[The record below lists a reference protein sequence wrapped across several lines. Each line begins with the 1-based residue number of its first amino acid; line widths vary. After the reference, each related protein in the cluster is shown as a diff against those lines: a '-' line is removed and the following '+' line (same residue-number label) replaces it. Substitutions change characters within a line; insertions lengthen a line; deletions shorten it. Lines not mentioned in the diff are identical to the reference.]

1 MLAKVLTW
9 HSVSLNSFALLAL
22 PDSSLTSIL
31 ATVDEWP
38 VPHAATAVVHH
49 GTVIATHGDTD
60 RVFRLASISKVIT
73 SWTCLIAVEEGSVS
87 LDDAV
92 GPPGATLRHC
102 LAHAAGYGFDTS
114 SPIMGVGKRR
124 IYSNTG
130 IEMAANH
137 VAERTGMMFGDYMN
151 EAIFEPLGMSDTY
164 LKASPAYAV
173 LSTVDDMSLFL
184 TELMRPALIS
194 SATAHEATTIQYPE
208 LGGVIPG
215 LGSYKPNPWGL
226 GIEIRDHKQPHWTG
240 SLNSPQTF
248 GHFGGSGTMMWID
261 PNIDVGLISLTNRN
275 FDEWSAEAL
284 VAWPSLS
291 DAVIRAITNHA

>member
-1 MLAKVLTW
+1 
-9 HSVSLNSFALLAL
+9 VSPNSFVLPAL
-22 PDSSLTSIL
+22 PDSSLSSIL
-31 ATVDEWP
+31 ASIDEWP
-38 VPHAATAVVHH
+38 VPHAAAAVVHH
-49 GTVIATHGDTD
+49 ETVVATHGEID

-73 SWTCLIAVEEGSVS
+73 AWTCLIAVEEGSVS

-92 GPPGATLRHC
+92 GPPGSTLRHC

-130 IEMAANH
+130 IETAAKH
-137 VAERTGMMFGDYMN
+137 VAERTGLMFADYMN
-151 EAIFEPLGMSDTY
+151 EAIFEPLAMHDTS

-173 LSTVDDMSLFL
+173 FSTIHDMTLFME
-184 TELMRPALIS
+184 ELMSPTLIS
-194 SATAHEATTIQYPE
+194 HATAQDAITVQYPE

-226 GIEIRDHKQPHWTG
+226 GIEIRDGKQPHWTG
-240 SLNSPQTF
+240 TLNSPQTF

-261 PNIDVGLISLTNRN
+261 PKINTGLIALTDLD
-275 FDEWSAEAL
+275 FDKWPSEAL
-284 VAWPSLS
+284 TAWSSLS
-291 DAVIRAITNHA
+291 DAVIRSLTNNA

>member
-1 MLAKVLTW
+1 
-9 HSVSLNSFALLAL
+9 VSPNSFVLPAL
-22 PDSSLTSIL
+22 PDSSLSSIL
-31 ATVDEWP
+31 ATIDEWP
-38 VPHAATAVVHH
+38 VPHAAAAVIHH
-49 GTVIATHGDTD
+49 GSVVATHGEID

-73 SWTCLIAVEEGSVS
+73 AWTCLIAVEEGSVS

-92 GPPGATLRHC
+92 GPPGSTLRHC

-130 IEMAANH
+130 IETAAKH
-137 VAERTGMMFGDYMN
+137 VAERTGLMFADYMN
-151 EAIFEPLGMSDTY
+151 EAIFEPLAMHDTS

-173 LSTVDDMSLFL
+173 FSTIHDMTLFMK
-184 TELMRPALIS
+184 ELMSPTLIS
-194 SATAHEATTIQYPE
+194 HATAQDAITVQYPE

-226 GIEIRDHKQPHWTG
+226 GIEIRDGKQPHWTG
-240 SLNSPQTF
+240 TLNSPQTF

-261 PNIDVGLISLTNRN
+261 PRINTGLIAFTDLD
-275 FDEWSAEAL
+275 FDKWPSEAL
-284 VAWPSLS
+284 VAWSSLS
-291 DAVIRAITNHA
+291 DAVIRSLTNIA

>member
-1 MLAKVLTW
+1 M
-9 HSVSLNSFALLAL
+9 SPNSFVLPAL
-22 PDSSLTSIL
+22 PDSSLSSIL
-31 ATVDEWP
+31 ATIDEWP

-114 SPIMGVGKRR
+114 TPIMGVGKRR

-151 EAIFEPLGMSDTY
+151 EAIFEPLAMHDTS

-173 LSTVDDMSLFL
+173 FSTIHDMSLFM
-184 TELMRPALIS
+184 TELMRPTLIS

-261 PNIDVGLISLTNRN
+261 PRINTGLIALTDLD
-275 FDEWSAEAL
+275 FDKWPSEAL
-284 VAWPSLS
+284 IAWSSLS
-291 DAVIRAITNHA
+291 DAVIRSLTNNA

>member
-1 MLAKVLTW
+1 
-9 HSVSLNSFALLAL
+9 VSPNSFVLPAL
-22 PDSSLTSIL
+22 PDSSLSSIL
-31 ATVDEWP
+31 ATIDEWP
-38 VPHAATAVVHH
+38 VPHAAAAVVHH
-49 GTVIATHGDTD
+49 ETVVATHGEID

-73 SWTCLIAVEEGSVS
+73 AWTCLIAVEEGSVS

-92 GPPGATLRHC
+92 GPPGSTLRHC

-130 IEMAANH
+130 IETAAKH
-137 VAERTGMMFGDYMN
+137 VAERTGLMFADYMN
-151 EAIFEPLGMSDTY
+151 EAIFEPLAMHDTS

-173 LSTVDDMSLFL
+173 FSTIHDMTLFMK
-184 TELMRPALIS
+184 ELMGPTLIS
-194 SATAHEATTIQYPE
+194 YATAQDAITVQYPE

-226 GIEIRDHKQPHWTG
+226 GIEIRDGKQPHWTG
-240 SLNSPQTF
+240 TLNSPRTF

-261 PNIDVGLISLTNRN
+261 PKINTGLIALTDLD
-275 FDEWSAEAL
+275 FDKWPSEAL
-284 VAWPSLS
+284 TAWSSLS
-291 DAVIRAITNHA
+291 DAVIRSLTNNA

>member
-1 MLAKVLTW
+1 M
-9 HSVSLNSFALLAL
+9 
-22 PDSSLTSIL
+22 
-31 ATVDEWP
+31 
-38 VPHAATAVVHH
+38 PHAATAVVHN
-49 GTVIATHGDTD
+49 GMVIAAHGDTD

-73 SWTCLIAVEEGSVS
+73 SWACLIAIEEGSVS

-114 SPIMGVGKRR
+114 TPIMGVGKRR

-130 IEMAANH
+130 IEMATNH
-137 VAERTGMMFGDYMN
+137 VAECTGMMFSDYMN
-151 EAIFEPLGMSDTY
+151 EAIFEPLGMSDTS

-173 LSTVDDMSLFL
+173 LSTVDDMSLFMK
-184 TELMRPALIS
+184 ELMRPALIS
-194 SATAHEATTIQYPE
+194 PATAREATSIQYPE

-215 LGSYKPNPWGL
+215 LGSYKPNPWGI

-240 SLNSPQTF
+240 TLNSPQTF

-261 PNIDVGLISLTNRN
+261 PIIDIGLIALTDRN
-275 FDEWSAEAL
+275 FDEWSTEAL

-291 DAVIRAITNHA
+291 DAVIRALTNHS

>member
-1 MLAKVLTW
+1 MHAKALTW
-9 HSVSLNSFALLAL
+9 LSAWLNSYALPAL
-22 PDSSLTSIL
+22 PDSSLSQLLSTIDS
-31 ATVDEWP
+31 WP
-38 VPHAATAVVHH
+38 VPHAACAVIRSGEVVASH
-49 GTVIATHGDTD
+49 GEIN
-60 RVFRLASISKVIT
+60 RIFRLASISKVIT

-92 GPPGATLRHC
+92 GPPGSTLRHC
-102 LAHAAGYGFDTS
+102 LAHAAGYGFDTTT
-114 SPIMGVGKRR
+114 PIMGVGKRR

-130 IEMAANH
+130 IEIAATH
-137 VAERTGMMFGDYMN
+137 VAERTGMMFSEYMR
-151 EAIFEPLGMSDTY
+151 EAIFEPLAMNDTS

-173 LSTVDDMSLFL
+173 LSTINDMTLFMK
-184 TELMRPALIS
+184 ELMKPALI
-194 SATAHEATTIQYPE
+194 TAVTAQDAITVQYPE

-240 SLNSPQTF
+240 SMNSPQTF

-261 PNIDVGLISLTNRN
+261 PTIDVGLIALTDRN

-291 DAVIRAITNHA
+291 DAVIQSLSNHA

>member
-1 MLAKVLTW
+1 MA
-9 HSVSLNSFALLAL
+9 S
-22 PDSSLTSIL
+22 
-31 ATVDEWP
+31 
-38 VPHAATAVVHH
+38 H
-49 GTVIATHGDTD
+49 GEIN
-60 RVFRLASISKVIT
+60 RIFRLASISKVIT

-92 GPPGATLRHC
+92 GPPGSTLRHC
-102 LAHAAGYGFDTS
+102 LAHAAGYGFDTAT
-114 SPIMGVGKRR
+114 PIMGVGKRR

-130 IEMAANH
+130 IEIAATH
-137 VAERTGMMFGDYMN
+137 VAERTGMMFSDYMS
-151 EAIFEPLGMSDTY
+151 EAIFEPLGMNDTS

-173 LSTVDDMSLFL
+173 LSTINDMTLFMK
-184 TELMRPALIS
+184 ELMKPALI
-194 SATAHEATTIQYPE
+194 TAVTAQDAITVQYPE

-240 SLNSPQTF
+240 SMNSPQTF

-261 PNIDVGLISLTNRN
+261 PTIDVGLIALTDHN

-291 DAVIRAITNHA
+291 DGVIQSLSNHA

>member
-1 MLAKVLTW
+1 M
-9 HSVSLNSFALLAL
+9 
-22 PDSSLTSIL
+22 
-31 ATVDEWP
+31 
-38 VPHAATAVVHH
+38 PHAAAAVIRNDSI
-49 GTVIATHGDTD
+49 IATHGETN
-60 RVFRLASISKVIT
+60 RVFRLASISKVIA

-87 LDDAV
+87 LDDPV

-102 LAHAAGYGFDTS
+102 LSHAAGYGFDTA

-130 IEMAANH
+130 IEVAAKH
-137 VAERTGMMFGDYMN
+137 VAERTGLMFADYMN
-151 EAIFEPLGMSDTY
+151 EAIFEPLGMSDTS

-173 LSTVDDMSLFL
+173 FSTVDDMTLFMK
-184 TELMRPALIS
+184 ELMNPTLIS
-194 SATAHEATTIQYPE
+194 HATAKDATTVQYPE

-215 LGSYKPNPWGL
+215 LGSYQPNPWGL

-240 SLNSPQTF
+240 SLNSPQAF

-261 PNIDVGLISLTNRN
+261 PTINIGLIALTDRN

-291 DAVIRAITNHA
+291 DAVILSFSNHA

>member
-1 MLAKVLTW
+1 M
-9 HSVSLNSFALLAL
+9 SPNSFVLPAL
-22 PDSSLTSIL
+22 PDLSLSSIL
-31 ATVDEWP
+31 ATIDEWP
-38 VPHAATAVVHH
+38 VPNAATAVIHH
-49 GTVIATHGDTD
+49 DSVVATHGDTD

-92 GPPGATLRHC
+92 GPPGSTLRHC
-102 LAHAAGYGFDTS
+102 LAHAAGYGFDTAA
-114 SPIMGVGKRR
+114 PIMGVGKRR

-130 IEMAANH
+130 IEVAAKH
-137 VAERTGMMFGDYMN
+137 VAERTGLMFADYMN
-151 EAIFEPLGMSDTY
+151 EAIFEPLDMSNTS

-173 LSTVDDMSLFL
+173 FSTVDDMTLFMK
-184 TELMRPALIS
+184 ELMNPTLIND
-194 SATAHEATTIQYPE
+194 ATAKDAITLQYPE

-261 PNIDVGLISLTNRN
+261 PAINAGLIALTDRN
-275 FDEWSAEAL
+275 FDEWSADAL
-284 VAWPSLS
+284 TAWPSLS
-291 DAVIRAITNHA
+291 DAVIDSLSNHA